1 MVYRG
6 TVKGGVVEFDGG
18 IAPPDGTIVQIEPM
32 PQSSPPANGDTDPLF
47 RMSELAV
54 DTGIDD
60 LATNIDHYLYG
71 APRASQNDG

>member
-1 MVYRG
+1 
-6 TVKGGVVEFDGG
+6 
-18 IAPPDGTIVQIEPM
+18 
-32 PQSSPPANGDTDPLF
+32 
-47 RMSELAV
+47 MSELAV

>member
-18 IAPPDGTIVQIEPM
+18 VAPPDGTVVQIEPI
-32 PQSSPPANGDTDPLF
+32 PEAARPANGDVDPLF

-54 DTGIDD
+54 DTGIED

-71 APRASQNDG
+71 APRVGRTDG